1 MSDFV
6 KNFGIIIAA
15 SIALIGVLV
24 TAVVSFYSVRTNL
37 KTQKAQLAA
46 TNKQLILQQ
55 EMMNKQ
61 IEHQRKMAKM
71 EHFLDKRTEAV
82 LQFQKSLEKTRGI
95 LEYFIS
101 EPADLKR
108 RQKINIKYK
117 NPQAAPQYKENIDDN
132 FILSDMLSMLDCALE
147 QIEPIEEE
155 LLVLKNSLNLL
166 VIYLEKQEEQLLVSI
181 VSNIDG
187 LQYSMIGQLRELKRE
202 ENPRN
207 PYITMFLHI
216 GEPYIRSVQ
225 EIRSQVEE
233 VRGVLKKSLYVHKLK
248 N

>member
-1 MSDFV
+1 MSEFV
-6 KNFGIIIAA
+6 KDFGIIIAA
-15 SIALIGVLV
+15 GVAFIGVLV
-24 TAVVSFYSVRTNL
+24 TAGVSFYSVRTNL
-37 KTQKAQLAA
+37 KTQTAQLAT
-46 TNKQLILQQ
+46 TNKQLTIQQ

-61 IEHQRKMAKM
+61 LEHQREMAKM
-71 EHFLDKRTEAV
+71 EHFLGKRTEAV
-82 LQFQKSLEKTRGI
+82 LQFQKSLEETKGV

-132 FILSDMLSMLDCALE
+132 FILSDMLTMLDCALE
-147 QIEPIEEE
+147 QIEPIEEK
-155 LLVLKNSLNLL
+155 LRILKNSLNILA
-166 VIYLEKQEEQLLVSI
+166 IYLDKEDEPVLASI
-181 VSNIDG
+181 VKNIDR

-202 ENPRN
+202 ENTRN

-216 GEPYIRSVQ
+216 GEPYIHSVQ
-225 EIRSQVEE
+225 EIRKQVSE
-233 VRGVLKKSLYVHKLK
+233 VRRVLKKVLYVDKLE